1 MIRHNRRLT
10 VSLVGGCSLALAGLA
25 LLPGGMRPAQG
36 QTAGPG
42 NSAAA
47 HACQQGG
54 YLDFTREDGT
64 AFANT
69 GECVSYAAQGG
80 TLVPVSPTP

>member
-1 MIRHNRRLT
+1 MTL
-10 VSLVGGCSLALAGLA
+10 
-25 LLPGGMRPAQG
+25 
-36 QTAGPG
+36 
-42 NSAAA
+42 
-47 HACQQGG
+47 QGG